1 MAAMNQ
7 AQIAADASDGFP
19 WEQVIP
25 ILPDVFWILAIGVF
39 LYLIGM
45 KRINAAL
52 SRATKI
58 GIAGLEIE
66 LKDEV
71 VAAAA
76 ARSPDVT
83 GSEAGRAA
91 RRLAAAADLISGAR
105 FLWVDDHPLG
115 NEREIG
121 TLRGLDAE
129 IDLADSTADAQARLK
144 SAVYDVVLSDM
155 ARGADPEAGLDLI
168 PRAAAAVGKPTL
180 IFYVGKQRQVPSGAF
195 GLTTRPD
202 ELFHLIVDAL
212 SRRRG

>member
-1 MAAMNQ
+1 MNQ
-7 AQIAADASDGFP
+7 AGIAANSGDGFP

-25 ILPDVFWILAIGVF
+25 ILPDVFWIVAIGVF

-58 GIAGLEIE
+58 GVAGLEIE
-66 LKDEV
+66 LKDQV
-71 VAAAA
+71 VAASA
-76 ARSPDVT
+76 ARSLDVT
-83 GSEAGRAA
+83 GLEAGRAG

-105 FLWVDDHPLG
+105 FLWVDDHYSG
-115 NEREIG
+115 NVRETE
-121 TLRGLDAE
+121 TLHDLNAV
-129 IDLADSTADAQARLK
+129 IDLANSTADAEVRLK

-155 ARGADPEAGLDLI
+155 TRGADSEAGMKLI
-168 PRAAAAVGKPTL
+168 PLVGNAAGNPAL
-180 IFYVGKQRQVPSGAF
+180 IFYVGEQRQVPSGAF

-212 SRRRG
+212 SRRRA